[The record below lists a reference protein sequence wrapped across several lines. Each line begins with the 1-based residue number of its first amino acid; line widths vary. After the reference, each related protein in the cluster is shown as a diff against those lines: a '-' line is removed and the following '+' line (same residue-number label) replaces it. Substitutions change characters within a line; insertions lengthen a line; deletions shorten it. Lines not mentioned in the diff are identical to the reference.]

1 MFESLFD
8 EVAGLKACI
17 FIKKKLQHR
26 CFSVKSA
33 KNFKSTYFQEHLQT
47 TGSETDGCTGDTR
60 FVEPSYYAL
69 VK

>member
-1 MFESLFD
+1 MLEALFD
-8 EVAGLKACI
+8 EVAGLNACI

-26 CFSVKSA
+26 RFSVKFA
-33 KNFKSTYFQEHLQT
+33 KNFTSIYFQEHLQT
-47 TGSETDGCTGDTR
+47 TGSETGGRTCDTR